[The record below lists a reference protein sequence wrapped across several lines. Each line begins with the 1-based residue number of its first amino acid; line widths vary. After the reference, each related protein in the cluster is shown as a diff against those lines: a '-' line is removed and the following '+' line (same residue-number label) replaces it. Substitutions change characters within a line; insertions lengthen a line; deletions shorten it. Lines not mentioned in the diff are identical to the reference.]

1 VQLKAKG
8 APIDWFAL
16 PPAVA
21 RPNGV
26 AVARNAPHPHAA
38 VLFYDYMLT
47 DAQPIMLKRD
57 FTPTSTKIAASLKD
71 TPQFKLIDPKLVL
84 DEGEKWSKLYDE
96 IIVKQAR

>member
-1 VQLKAKG
+1 
-8 APIDWFAL
+8 
-16 PPAVA
+16 
-21 RPNGV
+21 
-26 AVARNAPHPHAA
+26 
-38 VLFYDYMLT
+38 
-47 DAQPIMLKRD
+47 MLKRD